1 MVTETVWL
9 TAIGALF
16 GLGVLAFILLACWL
30 AGRRQ
35 SVLDEIEER
44 RKPRLQSTE
53 YPVWVHWSIET
64 EYRDK
69 PSENKPVVET
79 ESEKQDETTFSFRN
93 KSTPGVK
100 KPTVRV
106 APWKSKPSMA
116 LSGFSRPA
124 KTTTRNK

>member
-69 PSENKPVVET
+69 PSDTGLAAET
-79 ESEKQDETTFSFRN
+79 EPEKKDDTTFN
-93 KSTPGVK
+93 Y
-100 KPTVRV
+100 
-106 APWKSKPSMA
+106 
-116 LSGFSRPA
+116 
-124 KTTTRNK
+124 